1 MFHLMRKEELCC
13 GECNIYPFSSVVV
26 ITVIT
31 FVLCLNFGS
40 GECVMWFPVFV
51 QQRSVL
57 RFSSQQTPSGPVVV
71 RFVEDRDPKT
81 GIFITRLLSLISVFF
96 I

>member
-1 MFHLMRKEELCC
+1 
-13 GECNIYPFSSVVV
+13 
-26 ITVIT
+26 
-31 FVLCLNFGS
+31 
-40 GECVMWFPVFV
+40 MWFPLFV

-81 GIFITRLLSLISVFF
+81 GILITGLLSLISVFF